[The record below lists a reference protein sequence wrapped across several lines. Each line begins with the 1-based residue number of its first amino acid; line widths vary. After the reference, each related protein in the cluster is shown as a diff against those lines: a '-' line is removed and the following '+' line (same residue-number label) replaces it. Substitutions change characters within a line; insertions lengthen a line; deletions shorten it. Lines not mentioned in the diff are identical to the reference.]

1 MYLHI
6 YHQLKSISVILYFY
20 IYILYKILLA
30 CFYLLA
36 DIEID
41 RLDLSVPTDDCI
53 SNTVLPTCN
62 RDATNV
68 KDVYNID
75 DIIPRSKL
83 EMLYEH
89 AMEILNGDFN
99 EEG

>member
-1 MYLHI
+1 MI
-6 YHQLKSISVILYFY
+6 
-20 IYILYKILLA
+20 

-36 DIEID
+36 DVEID
-41 RLDLSVPTDDCI
+41 RLDLSVQTDDCI
-53 SNTVLPTCN
+53 SSIMLPTCN

-68 KDVYNID
+68 KDVYNIY

-89 AMEILNGDFN
+89 AMEVLNGDLN
-99 EEG
+99 GEG